1 MRTIS
6 IPTTQNIELEYPIAT
21 PGDRTVAFLIDRLI
35 QGGYLILLNYLLDQT
50 GVDASTG
57 TWILLS
63 LPATL
68 YSLVT
73 EVAFGGQ
80 TIGKKLRKM
89 RVIRQDGSAPAFTDY
104 FLRWVFGAI
113 DTVLMGGLIAFVT
126 TSMNKRGQRI
136 GDMVA
141 GTTVVKLELVTHF
154 DDTIFRDLDENYV
167 PTFTEV
173 QLLSD
178 KDLAIL
184 QEVLA
189 AGNRA
194 NNPEIIDRLARKIKE
209 VAGVKSNLN
218 NYQFLELVLKDY
230 NYLYGKG

>member
-21 PGDRTVAFLIDRLI
+21 PGDRTIAYLIDLLI
-35 QGGYLILLNYLLDQT
+35 QGGYLFGANYLLD
-50 GVDASTG
+50 GANLSTG
-57 TWILLS
+57 ATILIAM
-63 LPATL
+63 PALL
-68 YSLVT
+68 YSLIT
-73 EVAFGGQ
+73 EVTFGGQ

-104 FLRWVFGAI
+104 FLRWVFGI
-113 DTVLMGGLIAFVT
+113 LDTVGTWGLLAFIT
-126 TSMNKRGQRI
+126 TSMNKRGQRV
-136 GDMVA
+136 GDMIA

-154 DDTIFRDLDENYV
+154 DDTIFRDLDESYV

-184 QEVLA
+184 QEVLE

-194 NNPEIIDRLARKIKE
+194 NNPEIIDRLARKIKD
-209 VAGVKSNLN
+209 VTGVKSNLN

>member
-6 IPTTQNIELEYPIAT
+6 IPTTQNIELEYPIAA
-21 PGDRTVAFLIDRLI
+21 PGDRAVASLIDWGI
-35 QGGYLILLNYLLDQT
+35 KIGYTLLLSYGISKVGL
-50 GVDASTG
+50 DASTG
-57 TWILLS
+57 TWILLT

-68 YSLVT
+68 YSLVS

-80 TIGKKLRKM
+80 TIGKKLMKM

-104 FLRWVFGAI
+104 FLRWVFRAL
-113 DTVLMGGLIAFVT
+113 DTNISLGLVAFISS
-126 TSMNKRGQRI
+126 SMNKHGQRI

-141 GTTVVKLELVTHF
+141 GTTVVKLQLVTHF
-154 DDTIFRDLDENYV
+154 DDTIFRDLEESYV

-184 QEVLA
+184 QEVLE

-209 VAGVKSNLN
+209 VTGVSSNLN
-218 NYQFLELVLKDY
+218 NYHFLELVLKDY

>member
-21 PGDRTVAFLIDRLI
+21 PGDRTIAYLIDLLI
-35 QGGYLILLNYLLDQT
+35 QGGYLFGANYLLD
-50 GVDASTG
+50 GVNLSTG
-57 TWILLS
+57 ATILIAM
-63 LPATL
+63 PALL
-68 YSLVT
+68 YSLIT

-104 FLRWVFGAI
+104 FLRWVFGI
-113 DTVLMGGLIAFVT
+113 LDTVGTWGLLAFIT
-126 TSMNKRGQRI
+126 TSMNKRGQRV
-136 GDMVA
+136 GDMIA

-154 DDTIFRDLDENYV
+154 DDTIFRDLDESYV

-184 QEVLA
+184 QEVLE

-194 NNPEIIDRLARKIKE
+194 NNPEIIDRLARKIKD
-209 VAGVKSNLN
+209 VTGVKSNLN

>member
-21 PGDRTVAFLIDRLI
+21 PGDRTTAFLIDRLI
-35 QGGYLILLNYLLDQT
+35 QGGYLFALNYFLSNS
-50 GVDASTG
+50 GIEPSTG
-57 TWILLS
+57 TWILLT

-68 YSLVT
+68 YSLIT

-104 FLRWVFGAI
+104 FLRWVFGVL
-113 DTVLMGGLIAFVT
+113 DTGISMGLLAFIT
-126 TSMNKRGQRI
+126 TSMNKKGQRL

-154 DDTIFRDLDENYV
+154 DDTIFRDLDESYV

-209 VAGVKSNLN
+209 VTGVKSNLN
-218 NYQFLELVLKDY
+218 NYHFLELVLKDY

>member
-21 PGDRTVAFLIDRLI
+21 PGDRTFAYIIDLLI
-35 QGGYLILLNYLLDQT
+35 QGGYLAGANYLLD
-50 GVDASTG
+50 GANLSTG
-57 TWILLS
+57 TSILIAM
-63 LPATL
+63 PAIL
-68 YSLVT
+68 YSLIT

-104 FLRWVFGAI
+104 FLRWVFGLL
-113 DTVLMGGLIAFVT
+113 DTIGTWGLLAFIT
-126 TSMNKRGQRI
+126 TSMNKRGQRV
-136 GDMVA
+136 GDMIA

-184 QEVLA
+184 QEVLE

-194 NNPEIIDRLARKIKE
+194 NNPEIIDRLARKIKD
-209 VAGVKSNLN
+209 VTGVKSNLN

>member
-21 PGDRTVAFLIDRLI
+21 PGDRTIAYLIDLLI
-35 QGGYLILLNYLLDQT
+35 QGGYLFGANYLLD
-50 GVDASTG
+50 GANLSTG
-57 TWILLS
+57 ATILIAM
-63 LPATL
+63 PALL
-68 YSLVT
+68 YSLIT

-104 FLRWVFGAI
+104 FLRWVFGI
-113 DTVLMGGLIAFVT
+113 LDTVGTWGLLAFIT
-126 TSMNKRGQRI
+126 TSMNKRGQRV
-136 GDMVA
+136 GDMIA

-184 QEVLA
+184 QEVLE

-194 NNPEIIDRLARKIKE
+194 NNPEIIDRLARKIKD
-209 VAGVKSNLN
+209 VTGVKSNLN

>member
-21 PGDRTVAFLIDRLI
+21 PGDRIFAYLIDVLI
-35 QGGYLILLNYLLDQT
+35 QGGYLFGINYALGGAQL
-50 GVDASTG
+50 STG
-57 TWILLS
+57 ATILITM
-63 LPATL
+63 PAFL

-104 FLRWVFGAI
+104 FLRWVFGLL
-113 DTVLMGGLIAFVT
+113 DTLGTWGLLAFIT
-126 TSMNKRGQRI
+126 TSMNKRGQRV
-136 GDMVA
+136 GDMIA

-184 QEVLA
+184 QEVLE

-194 NNPEIIDRLARKIKE
+194 NNPEIIDRLARKIKD
-209 VAGVKSNLN
+209 VTGVKSNLN